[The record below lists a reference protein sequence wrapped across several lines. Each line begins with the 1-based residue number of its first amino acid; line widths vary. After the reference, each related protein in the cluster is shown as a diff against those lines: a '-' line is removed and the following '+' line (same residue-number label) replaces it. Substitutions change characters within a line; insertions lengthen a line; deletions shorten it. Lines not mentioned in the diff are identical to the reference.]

1 MIESLIGFAVFL
13 LLAFLGIPL
22 GFAMIAVG
30 FVGFGLVRGW
40 TASMEMVAQII
51 VDISMSHGFS
61 VLPLFVL
68 MGAFVFV
75 SGLSDELYDTA
86 HAWLG
91 HYRGGL
97 AMATVAA
104 CGGFAAVSGSSLATA
119 ATMAKVAMPSMRR
132 YNYSESLASGAI
144 AAGGTLGILIPPS
157 VALVIYGLLANEDI
171 GALFIAGIIPG
182 IVTIL
187 LYLMTISVVTRIN
200 PRAGPRG
207 PVVSWGI
214 RVRSLSKVWGVV
226 VLFVLIIGGIYIGFF
241 TPTEAGGMG
250 AVGALIFAL
259 VRRRINW
266 SQFLA
271 ALIEAGRTT
280 AMIFCVA
287 FGALIISNFVNV
299 AGMTGMLV
307 TTVESLDVPPIGVV
321 LAILGIYLVL
331 GCVFDGMVMIL
342 VTIPVFA
349 PVVAAL
355 GLNMIWFGILVT
367 IAVEVAAITPP
378 IGMNVFVLKTVLPE
392 LKLGV
397 IYRGILPFFVADLIR
412 LSLVLL
418 VPSIPLF
425 LPSLMG

>member
-207 PVVSWGI
+207 PVVSWGV

-226 VLFVLIIGGIYIGFF
+226 VLFVFIIGGIYIGFF